1 MIWKFHPLAKRKI
14 WGGGTLQSMYPVL
27 ADSVCNEDGPADDEI
42 GEIWLLSGLPG
53 SESVV
58 SEGPDAGMSL
68 SELVSEYGERLL
80 GRSVMSRYGDCFP
93 LLVKFID
100 AADDLSIQVH
110 PDDGMAICQGLKWG
124 KSEMWYVI
132 GAEEGARL
140 GVGFRCPQ
148 NPDYFRTLTDSE
160 DICGSLRYTN
170 VREGD
175 LFYIPAGRIHVLGGG
190 CKVLEIQ
197 QSLDVTYRLFDYHRI
212 DADGRERELHTE
224 LGHRA
229 LNFNDTTGHSIPYDR
244 KRPTALLAATP
255 HFTIIRRALQAG
267 ESNVP
272 EIIDSFRIIIALKG
286 SATITDSDI
295 RYKLYPGECVLLSSD
310 SSPVIETTEG
320 FEAVESYI
328 ETDIR

>member
-1 MIWKFHPLAKRKI
+1 MIWKFRPLAKRKI
-14 WGGGTLQSMYPVL
+14 WGGGTLKSMYPVL
-27 ADSVCNEDGPADDEI
+27 ADSVCDENGLAVDEI
-42 GEIWLLSGLPG
+42 GEVWLLSGLPG

-58 SEGPDAGMSL
+58 SEGSDAGMSL
-68 SELVSEYGERLL
+68 SRLVSKYGERLL
-80 GRSVMSRYGDCFP
+80 GRTVMSRYGDCFP

-110 PDDGMAICQGLKWG
+110 PDDGMAIGQGLKWG
-124 KSEMWYVI
+124 KSEMWYVV
-132 GAEEGARL
+132 GAEDGARL

-160 DICGSLRYTN
+160 DICGSLRYSN

-197 QSLDVTYRLFDYHRI
+197 QSSDVTYRLFDYHRK
-212 DADGRERELHTE
+212 DADGRERDLHTE

-229 LNFNDTTGHSIPYDR
+229 LNYNDTTGHSISYDR
-244 KRPTALLAATP
+244 ERSTALLAATP
-255 HFTIIRRALQAG
+255 HFTTIRRVLEAG
-267 ESNVP
+267 EAKMP
-272 EIIDSFRIIIALKG
+272 EIVDSFRIIIALKG

-295 RYKLYPGECVLLSSD
+295 CYSLYPGECVLLSSD
-310 SSPVIETTEG
+310 SRAVIETTEG
-320 FEAVESYI
+320 FETVESYI
-328 ETDIR
+328 ETGVQ